1 MNNIKCKNKCA
12 TFDEIQ
18 VLQAYTLYPIPIF
31 NPSKCEL
38 RVEIRTY
45 KSMSYLSLLN
55 QALFITNCFKMFL
68 YF

>member
-31 NPSKCEL
+31 NPSRNKVNQQIKL
-38 RVEIRTY
+38 FVL
-45 KSMSYLSLLN
+45 SMRIN
-55 QALFITNCFKMFL
+55 G
-68 YF
+68 